1 MVRVSVLGPLEV
13 TDAAG
18 RPVRVGGQRVRA
30 LLILLAMDAGRVVS
44 ARSLIER
51 LWPDVRPAGA
61 ANALQSLVSRLRVAL
76 RQAGLPDGA
85 LESSAVGY
93 RLAASPAAVD
103 AFAFEA
109 QARAGRQALAGGDPA
124 TAARL
129 LREALARWRGPALAD
144 VAGEEFAAAPAAR
157 LAELRGAA
165 LLDRIEAELA
175 LGAAGP
181 APIGELRELTAAD
194 PLAERPAAL
203 LMRALAAVGR
213 QAEALAVYQRT
224 RDLLAEDLGV
234 DPSQQLAQAY
244 LAVLRQEIPVATGAG
259 GGEADTGTGAA
270 PAEAAE
276 TAGSGDW
283 PAAERL
289 GARGRGGGWRHPTS
303 FVGRDPDVVGVLKQL
318 AAERLVTLT
327 GPGGVGKTRLAAE
340 AAERLTGGGF
350 AWFTGSASFAVLAPV
365 TEPSEVPH
373 AVLDA
378 LGLRERSIARRG
390 SDGAADP
397 LDRLCAALAE
407 RDALLILDNCEHVI
421 EPAAILAARLLA
433 DCPGIR
439 VLATSREPLRIGG
452 ESLYVVAPLP
462 VPPAADPADPASGRW
477 PQTDPSSFPAV
488 RLFADRAAAVLP
500 DFQLDA
506 SIAEPVAQIC
516 RTLDGMPLAIELAV
530 PWLRTLTPAQ
540 LAERLDD
547 RFALLTGGSRTSL
560 PRHQTL
566 RATVDWSW
574 QLLSEPERALA
585 RRLAVFPGGATLTAA
600 EQVCADTAG
609 GDRPPATGQ
618 ALGADALRRAEVLTA
633 LSGLVGKS
641 ILTMAEASDGG
652 APRYRM
658 LETVRAYA
666 LERLTEAG
674 EEAAVTDAFARYLCE
689 LAETADPLLR
699 TGDQMRWFHLL
710 FAEQDNMHTALR
722 WAIARGDAGTALRF
736 VRALGYYWAQLGHG
750 EGDVL
755 ARGVLAL
762 TPPNPPTKQIAEARV
777 ICAMLAAGWS
787 YDLESVKAQLIEGV
801 AGIAEWA
808 DDEGSLHPLAA
819 MAEPLLLQFAGD
831 REQVQAVYD
840 RYATARDP
848 WLRSMGTF
856 YRAMNATEMGRLEG
870 VEDELRV
877 ALGEFRA
884 IGERWGAALVLTILA
899 DLTDLRADHA
909 ASIAALEEA
918 VVIGRELNAW
928 GDLAYVEA
936 RLAIVRARTGDLARA
951 RTDLDRVAHA
961 ALARRGQI
969 DIDRWVTFMRTEL
982 AWREG
987 NLAAVVDYCQE
998 VLTAFDS
1005 YQAIWWAPL
1014 RARIRGRL
1022 AMAVLAQ
1029 GDARRCRELLIAALD
1044 AAAAWTEHPPL
1055 AAVLDACACYLLR
1068 SDAGG
1073 AAAAGDGPGQVPAVT
1088 AGRPELAARLL
1099 GAAHAVRGAFDESS
1113 LDAPHARA
1121 AAREALGRSAFD
1133 VAYRSAADSTYQTA
1147 IDLARAAL
1155 SAA

>member
-1 MVRVSVLGPLEV
+1 MVRVGVLGPLEV

-18 RPVRVGGQRVRA
+18 RPVRVGGHRVRA

-51 LWPDVRPAGA
+51 LWPEGRPTDA

-76 RQAGLPDGA
+76 RQAGLPDGV

-93 RLAASPAAVD
+93 RLAASAAAVD
-103 AFAFEA
+103 ALAFEA

-144 VAGEEFAAAPAAR
+144 VAGEAFAAAPAAR
-157 LAELRGAA
+157 LTELRDAA

-175 LGAAGP
+175 LGSAGP

-203 LMRALAAVGR
+203 LMRALAAAGR

-224 RDLLAEDLGV
+224 RDQLAEDLGV
-234 DPSQQLAQAY
+234 DPSRQLAQAY
-244 LAVLRQEIPVATGAG
+244 LAVLRQEIPVAAGVGGAG
-259 GGEADTGTGAA
+259 ADSGVAA
-270 PAEAAE
+270 P
-276 TAGSGDW
+276 
-283 PAAERL
+283 
-289 GARGRGGGWRHPTS
+289 GGGWRQPTS
-303 FVGRDPDVVGVLKQL
+303 LVGRDCDVAAVLKQL

-340 AAERLTGGGF
+340 AAERLAGAGSAWFAGP
-350 AWFTGSASFAVLAPV
+350 AWFTALAPV

-390 SDGAADP
+390 SDGGADP

-421 EPAAILAARLLA
+421 EPAALLAARLLA
-433 DCPGIR
+433 DCPGVRI
-439 VLATSREPLRIGG
+439 LATSREPLRIGG

-462 VPPAADPADPASGRW
+462 VPPAADPAAEAAADPASGRR
-477 PQTDPSSFPAV
+477 PEADPNSFPAV
-488 RLFADRAAAVLP
+488 RLFGDRAAAVLP

-506 SIAEPVAQIC
+506 STAGPVGQIC
-516 RTLDGMPLAIELAV
+516 RTLDGLPLAIELAV

-574 QLLSEPERALA
+574 QLLSAPERVLA
-585 RRLAVFPGGATLTAA
+585 RRLAVFPGGATLAA
-600 EQVCADTAG
+600 VERVCADPRPEEPPTAAGPTAG
-609 GDRPPATGQ
+609 ADGLPA
-618 ALGADALRRAEVLTA
+618 AEVLTA

-641 ILTMAEASDGG
+641 ILTMTESSAGG

-666 LERLTEAG
+666 LERLAEAG
-674 EEAAVTDAFARYLCE
+674 EAAALRDALAGYLCE

-699 TGDQMRWFHLL
+699 TADQMRWFHLL
-710 FAEQDNMHTALR
+710 SAEQDNMHAALR
-722 WAIARGDAGTALRF
+722 WAIARDDAGTALRF
-736 VRALGYYWAQLGHG
+736 VRALGYYWVQLGHG
-750 EGDVL
+750 EGDGL
-755 ARGVLAL
+755 ARAVLAL
-762 TPPNPPTKQIAEARV
+762 TPPDRPTKRIAEARV
-777 ICAMLAAGWS
+777 ICVMLAAGWS
-787 YDLESVKAQLIEGV
+787 YDIEPVKEQLIAGI

-808 DDEGSLHPLAA
+808 DDEGLHPLAA
-819 MAEPLLLQFAGD
+819 MAEPLLLQFTGG
-831 REQVQAVYD
+831 REQVREVYD
-840 RYATARDP
+840 RYAAARDP
-848 WLRSMGTF
+848 WLRAMGMF
-856 YRAMNATEMGRLEG
+856 YRAMHASEMGRLDG
-870 VEDELRV
+870 VEAELRV
-877 ALGEFRA
+877 ALREFRA
-884 IGERWGAALVLTILA
+884 LGERWGAALVLTTLA
-899 DLTDLRADHA
+899 DLSDLRADHA

-918 VVIGRELNAW
+918 VAIGRQLNAW
-928 GDLAYVEA
+928 GDLAYIEA
-936 RLAIVRARTGDLARA
+936 RLALNRARIGELARA
-951 RTDLDRVAHA
+951 RAELDQVARA

-969 DIDRWVTFMRTEL
+969 DIDRWVMYMRTEL

-987 NLAAVVDYCQE
+987 DLAAVVGYCQE
-998 VLTAFDS
+998 VLTAFDA
-1005 YQAIWWAPL
+1005 YQAIWWEPL
-1014 RARIRGRL
+1014 RARVRARL

-1029 GDARRCRELLIAALD
+1029 GDDRRCRELLAAALD
-1044 AAAAWTEHPPL
+1044 AAAQWTEHPPL
-1055 AAVLDACACYLLR
+1055 AAVLDACACYVLR
-1068 SDAGG
+1068 HADPTSNADPTNPTNPTGNAGIM
-1073 AAAAGDGPGQVPAVT
+1073 AGPA
-1088 AGRPELAARLL
+1088 EIAARLL

-1113 LDAPHARA
+1113 LDAPQARD
-1121 AAREALGRSAFD
+1121 AARTALGQAAFD
-1133 VAYRSAADSTYQTA
+1133 AAYRSAADSTYQTA
-1147 IDLARAAL
+1147 IDQARAAL
-1155 SAA
+1155 SAT